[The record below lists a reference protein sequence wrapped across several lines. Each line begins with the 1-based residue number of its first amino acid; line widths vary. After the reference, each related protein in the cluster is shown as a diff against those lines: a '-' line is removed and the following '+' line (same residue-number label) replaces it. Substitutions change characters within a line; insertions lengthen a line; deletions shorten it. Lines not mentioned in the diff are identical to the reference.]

1 MGQKAILANK
11 KILVEKPATMNT
23 AEMEEIKDLVKKHHI
38 LFMEAMKNS
47 FCTWLSRS
55 KKFG

>member
-1 MGQKAILANK
+1 
-11 KILVEKPATMNT
+11 MNT

-38 LFMEAMKNS
+38 LFMEAMKTR

-55 KKFG
+55 KKVWLVKELLVNLNVLKLVLR